1 VTSPAGAGW
10 LARLRPDGYLML
22 IFGMVILASFL
33 PARGEFRPILDVAVK
48 VGIGLVFFLHGARLS
63 REAVIAGATQW
74 RLHALV
80 LASTFL
86 LFPVLALSAA
96 GLPAWILPVSLAPG
110 VIFLGCLPST
120 IQSSIGF
127 TAIARGNVAATV
139 AAATASNLIGIFLTP
154 VLAGLFLHRS
164 GSGGIPLE
172 GLQAILLQLLAP
184 FLAGHLLRPWIGR
197 FVGRHAKSLS
207 RLDRGSILLVV
218 YAAFSDAVTGGLW
231 SRLGALDIARLI
243 LVCSMLLALVLGL
256 TLAAARAARL
266 STPDEITLVFCG
278 SKKSLASGVPMA
290 GVLFPGDALGL
301 VLLPVM
307 VFHQIQLMVVAVIA
321 QRYGERPGA
330 EGDASPATG

>member
-1 VTSPAGAGW
+1 MTAGAGW
-10 LARLRPDGYLML
+10 LARLRPDGYILL
-22 IFGMVILASFL
+22 IFGMVVLASIL
-33 PARGEFRPILDVAVK
+33 PARGDVRPVLDVAVSI
-48 VGIGLVFFLHGARLS
+48 GIGLVFFLHGARLS

-74 RLHALV
+74 RLHALI
-80 LASTFL
+80 LASTFV
-86 LFPVLALSAA
+86 LFPLLTLGGAA
-96 GLPAWILPVSLAPG
+96 LPAWILPASLGPG
-110 VIFLGCLPST
+110 LVFLGCLPST

-139 AAATASNLIGIFLTP
+139 AAATASNLIGIVLTP
-154 VLAGLFLHRS
+154 VLAGLLLHS
-164 GSGGIPLE
+164 TGGGVSLE

-184 FLAGHLLRPWIGR
+184 FLVGHLLRPWIGG
-197 FVGRHAKSLS
+197 FVGRHSRALS

-231 SRLGALDIARLI
+231 SRLGVLDLARLT
-243 LVCSMLLALVLGL
+243 LVCVALLAAVLGL
-256 TLAAARAARL
+256 TLAAARATRL

-301 VLLPVM
+301 ILLPVM

-321 QRYGERPGA
+321 QRYSERPDP
-330 EGDASPATG
+330 EGDAPATTG

>member
-1 VTSPAGAGW
+1 VTPTAGAGW

-22 IFGMVILASFL
+22 IFGMVILASLL
-33 PARGEFRPILDVAVK
+33 PARGEVRPVLDVAVK

-96 GLPAWILPVSLAPG
+96 ALPAWILPASLAPG

-154 VLAGLFLHRS
+154 ILAGLFLHRT
-164 GSGGIPLE
+164 GGGVSLE
-172 GLQAILLQLLAP
+172 SLQAILLQLLAP
-184 FLAGHLLRPWIGR
+184 FLAGHLLRPWIGGL
-197 FVGRHAKSLS
+197 VGRHGKALS

-231 SRLGALDIARLI
+231 SRLGGLDIARLI
-243 LVCSMLLALVLGL
+243 LVCGALLAIVLGL

-290 GVLFPGDALGL
+290 GVLLPGDALGL

-307 VFHQIQLMVVAVIA
+307 VFHQLQLMVVAVIA
-321 QRYGERPGA
+321 QRYSERPGA
-330 EGDASPATG
+330 EGDAPPATG

>member
-1 VTSPAGAGW
+1 MTPTAGAGW

-22 IFGMVILASFL
+22 IFGMVILASLL
-33 PARGEFRPILDVAVK
+33 PARGEVRPVLDVAVK

-96 GLPAWILPVSLAPG
+96 ALPAWILPASLAPG

-154 VLAGLFLHRS
+154 ILAGLFLHRT
-164 GSGGIPLE
+164 GGGVSLE
-172 GLQAILLQLLAP
+172 SLQAILLQLLAP
-184 FLAGHLLRPWIGR
+184 FLAGHLLRPWIGG
-197 FVGRHAKSLS
+197 FVGRHGKALS

-231 SRLGALDIARLI
+231 SRLGGLDIARLI
-243 LVCSMLLALVLGL
+243 LVCGALLAIVLGL

-321 QRYGERPGA
+321 QRYSERPGA
-330 EGDASPATG
+330 EGDAPPATG

>member
-1 VTSPAGAGW
+1 MTSPAGAGW
-10 LARLRPDGYLML
+10 LTRLRPDGYLML

-33 PARGEFRPILDVAVK
+33 PAGGEVRPILDVAVK

-86 LFPVLALSAA
+86 LFPILTLSATA
-96 GLPAWILPVSLAPG
+96 LPAWVLPASLAPG
-110 VIFLGCLPST
+110 LIFLGCLPST

-139 AAATASNLIGIFLTP
+139 AAATASNLIGVFLTP
-154 VLAGLFLHRS
+154 ILAGILLHRT
-164 GSGGIPLE
+164 GGGVSLE
-172 GLQAILLQLLAP
+172 SLQAILLQLLAP
-184 FLAGHLLRPWIGR
+184 FLAGHLLRPWLGGWVR
-197 FVGRHAKSLS
+197 RQAKSLS
-207 RLDRGSILLVV
+207 YLDRGSILLVV

-243 LVCSMLLALVLGL
+243 LVCSVLLALVLVL
-256 TLAAARAARL
+256 TLAAARATRL

-321 QRYGERPGA
+321 ERYSKRPGA
-330 EGDASPATG
+330 EGDAPPATG

>member
-1 VTSPAGAGW
+1 MTSPAGAGW
-10 LARLRPDGYLML
+10 LTRLRPDGYLML

-33 PARGEFRPILDVAVK
+33 PARGEIRPILDIAVK
-48 VGIGLVFFLHGARLS
+48 VGIALVFFLHGARLS

-86 LFPVLALSAA
+86 LFPILTLSATA
-96 GLPAWILPVSLAPG
+96 LPAWVLPASMAPG
-110 VIFLGCLPST
+110 LIFLGCLPST

-139 AAATASNLIGIFLTP
+139 AAATASNLIGVFLTP
-154 VLAGLFLHRS
+154 ILAGILLHRT
-164 GSGGIPLE
+164 GGGVSLE
-172 GLQAILLQLLAP
+172 SLQAILLQLLAP
-184 FLAGHLLRPWIGR
+184 FLAGHLLRPWLGGWVSR
-197 FVGRHAKSLS
+197 QAKSLS
-207 RLDRGSILLVV
+207 YLDRGSILLVV

-243 LVCSMLLALVLGL
+243 LVCSVLLALVLVL
-256 TLAAARAARL
+256 TLAAARATRL

-321 QRYGERPGA
+321 ERYSKRPGA
-330 EGDASPATG
+330 EGDAPPATG

>member
-1 VTSPAGAGW
+1 VTAGAGW
-10 LARLRPDGYLML
+10 LARLRPDGYILL
-22 IFGMVILASFL
+22 IFGMVVLASIL
-33 PARGEFRPILDVAVK
+33 PARGDVRPVLDIAVSI
-48 VGIGLVFFLHGARLS
+48 GIGLVFFLHGARLS

-74 RLHALV
+74 RLHALI
-80 LASTFL
+80 LASTFV
-86 LFPVLALSAA
+86 LFPLLTLGGAA
-96 GLPAWILPVSLAPG
+96 LPAWILPASLGPG
-110 VIFLGCLPST
+110 LVFLGCLPST

-139 AAATASNLIGIFLTP
+139 AAATASNLIGIVLTP
-154 VLAGLFLHRS
+154 VLAGLLLHRT
-164 GSGGIPLE
+164 GGGVSLE

-184 FLAGHLLRPWIGR
+184 FLAGHLLRPWIGG
-197 FVGRHAKSLS
+197 FVGRHSRALS

-231 SRLGALDIARLI
+231 SRLGVLDLARLT
-243 LVCSMLLALVLGL
+243 LVCVALLAAVLGL
-256 TLAAARAARL
+256 TLAAARATRL

-301 VLLPVM
+301 ILLPVM

-321 QRYGERPGA
+321 QRYSERPDP
-330 EGDASPATG
+330 EGDAPATTG

>member
-1 VTSPAGAGW
+1 MTSPAGAGW

-33 PARGEFRPILDVAVK
+33 PAGGEVRPILDVAVK

-96 GLPAWILPVSLAPG
+96 GLPAWILPANLAPG

-184 FLAGHLLRPWIGR
+184 FLAGHLLRPWIGK

-243 LVCSMLLALVLGL
+243 LVCSVLLALVLGL

>member
-1 VTSPAGAGW
+1 MTAGGGARW
-10 LARLRPDGYLML
+10 LALLKPDVYILL
-22 IFGMVILASFL
+22 ILGAVVLATLL
-33 PARGEFRPILDVAVK
+33 PARDEARPILDVAVS

-80 LASTFL
+80 LASTFV
-86 LFPVLALSAA
+86 LFPLLTLAAA
-96 GLPAWILPVSLAPG
+96 ALPAWILPASLAPG
-110 VIFLGCLPST
+110 LIFLGCLPST

-127 TAIARGNVAATV
+127 TAIARGNVPATV
-139 AAATASNLIGIFLTP
+139 AAATASNLIGIVLTP
-154 VLAGLFLHRS
+154 VLAGLLLHRT
-164 GSGGIPLE
+164 GGGVSLE
-172 GLQAILLQLLAP
+172 GVQTIGLQLLAP
-184 FLAGHLLRPWIGR
+184 FLAGHLLRPWIAGLLAGR
-197 FVGRHAKSLS
+197 AKALS

-231 SRLGALDIARLI
+231 SRLGALDLMK
-243 LVCSMLLALVLGL
+243 LVVVCGVLLALVLCL

-290 GVLFPGDALGL
+290 GALFPGDALGL
-301 VLLPVM
+301 ALLPIM

-321 QRYGERPGA
+321 ERYAERPEIPA
-330 EGDASPATG
+330 ETRPGG